1 MEQDRMLRVRQ
12 QLDFILEIDKV
23 KGILRQS
30 KLFDGSRF
38 ENDAEHSWT
47 ICVMANLLRE
57 YSNFAVDI
65 ERVTLMLLLHD
76 VVEID
81 AGDTFL
87 YAKER
92 ETAPDREAVAA
103 ERIFGQLPED
113 QAARCLEIWRE
124 FEARKTPE
132 AKYAAV
138 FDRFEPVLQNYHN
151 EGYTWKKF
159 GITKSQVLEKNR
171 HIAEGSEFI
180 WDFFTQL
187 IDDCVARGYLE
198 DH

>member
-1 MEQDRMLRVRQ
+1 MLRVRQ
-12 QLDFILEIDKV
+12 QLDFIVEIDKL
-23 KGILRQS
+23 KSILRKS
-30 KLFDGSRF
+30 KLFDGSRC

-47 ICVMANLLRE
+47 ICVMANLLKE
-57 YSNFAVDI
+57 YSNFEVDI
-65 ERVTLMLLLHD
+65 EKVTRMLLIHD

-92 ETAPDREAVAA
+92 ETAADREAKAA
-103 ERIFGQLPED
+103 ERIFGQLPAE
-113 QAARCLEIWRE
+113 QAARFLGLWRE
-124 FEARKTPE
+124 FEERSTPE

-138 FDRFEPVLQNYHN
+138 FDRLEPVLQNYYN

-159 GITKSQVLEKNR
+159 GITKTHVLEKNK
-171 HIAEGSEFI
+171 HIAEGS
-180 WDFFTQL
+180 DFMWHFFVQL

-198 DH
+198 DV